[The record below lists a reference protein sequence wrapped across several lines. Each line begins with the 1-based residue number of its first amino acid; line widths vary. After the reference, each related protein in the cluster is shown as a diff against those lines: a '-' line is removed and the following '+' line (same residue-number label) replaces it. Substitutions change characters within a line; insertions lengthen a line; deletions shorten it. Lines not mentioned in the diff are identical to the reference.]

1 MDFHKIW
8 KRSWDYSPQS
18 EDGDL
23 PVSALLSSKAETGG
37 KSLKSSLLENLSSS
51 SSREGTFL
59 RVSAHT
65 ETKQDSFHC
74 SRICI

>member
-1 MDFHKIW
+1 MDFHKILG
-8 KRSWDYSPQS
+8 KSWDCSPQP
-18 EDGDL
+18 EDCDL
-23 PVSALLSSKAETGG
+23 PVSTLSSKIETGG
-37 KSLKSSLLENLSSS
+37 KSLKSSLLENLSSY

-74 SRICI
+74 SRMCI